1 MLISD
6 SELNPCRLFFR
17 CKWRT
22 CNFFEWW
29 RLEDDNEEFEDN
41 VDGVSSTLNRTEIE
55 HSSTNFVRQE
65 QQFDIDKVDELA
77 VGVVGLRRSVKMLIV
92 VVVLLVII
100 VVFK

>member
-1 MLISD
+1 M
-6 SELNPCRLFFR
+6 
-17 CKWRT
+17 
-22 CNFFEWW
+22 
-29 RLEDDNEEFEDN
+29 
-41 VDGVSSTLNRTEIE
+41 NRTEIE